1 MYVRSFQLS
10 DYAEVTQLM
19 ENSLSEAC
27 FHDTMEAFARQLS
40 WDSSLVMIAET
51 EGTIVGVVIGTIDN
65 NDGYYYRIA
74 VDPFHRRKGVGKT
87 LIQSLQER
95 FVERKVNRILVPVD
109 DHNEPVLPV
118 FESLGFDMSSFT
130 KAFKKLSI
138 VAGT

>member
-1 MYVRSFQLS
+1 MQVRSFQLS
-10 DYAEVTQLM
+10 DYAEVSQLM

-27 FHDTMEAFARQLS
+27 FHETMDAFARQLS
-40 WDSSLVMIAET
+40 WDSSLVLLAVDEAS
-51 EGTIVGVVIGTIDN
+51 IVGVVIGTIDN

-87 LIQSLQER
+87 LIQALQER
-95 FVERKVNRILVPVD
+95 FVERKVNRILIPVD
-109 DHNEPVLPV
+109 THNEPVVPV